1 MTTLTVT
8 GAADGVRFDARV
20 TPRASRN
27 VIEGVREG
35 RLVIR
40 VTAPPVD
47 AAAND
52 AVVTLLAETLHLA
65 RRQVCL
71 VAGER
76 SRTKSFVITG
86 LTDSQLR
93 ERLGAHT

>member
-8 GAADGVRFDARV
+8 GSADGVRFDARV
-20 TPRASRN
+20 TPRASKN
-27 VIEGVREG
+27 AIEGIREG

-47 AAAND
+47 AAANV
-52 AVVTLLAETLHLA
+52 AVIALLSETLGLA
-65 RRQVCL
+65 KRQISL

-76 SRTKSFVITG
+76 SRTKSIVVTG
-86 LTDSQLR
+86 LTDTQLR
-93 ERLGAHT
+93 ERLGRRT

>member
-8 GAADGVRFDARV
+8 GSSDGVRFDARV

-27 VIEGVREG
+27 AIEGIREG

-47 AAAND
+47 AAANV
-52 AVVTLLAETLHLA
+52 AVIALLSETLGLA
-65 RRQVCL
+65 KRQIIL

-76 SRTKSFVITG
+76 SRTKSIVVTG
-86 LTDSQLR
+86 LTDTQLR
-93 ERLGAHT
+93 ERLGRRT

>member
-8 GAADGVRFDARV
+8 ESADGVRFDARV
-20 TPRASRN
+20 TPRASKN
-27 VIEGVREG
+27 AIEGIREG

-47 AAAND
+47 AAANV
-52 AVVTLLAETLHLA
+52 AVIALLSETLGMA
-65 RRQVCL
+65 KRQISL

-76 SRTKSFVITG
+76 SRTKSIVVTG
-86 LTDSQLR
+86 LTDTQLR
-93 ERLGAHT
+93 ERLGRRT